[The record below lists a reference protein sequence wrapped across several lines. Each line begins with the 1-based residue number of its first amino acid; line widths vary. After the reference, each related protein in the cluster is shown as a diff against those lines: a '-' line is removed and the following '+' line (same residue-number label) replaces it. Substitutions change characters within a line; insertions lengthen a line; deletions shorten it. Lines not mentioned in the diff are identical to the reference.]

1 MFQTILLLLTLSL
14 IYSTA
19 MATNNSDPATE
30 FIPVKAGCFQMGNTF
45 GDGYHVERPVH
56 DVCVNSYSIS
66 KFDVTKGAFKIF
78 IDSTGY
84 RTEAEIGDG
93 CYVYDGISWGKKPGA
108 DWRSPGFPQDN
119 DHPVVCISWNDA
131 TAYAQWFSRTN
142 NRNYRLP
149 TEAEWEYAARSGGKH
164 EKFAGGNDIE
174 ALAWYSGNSGNTT
187 HPVGKKLANGL
198 GLYDM
203 SGNVWQWTA
212 DWYDESYYR
221 NSPRNNPAGP
231 LIGTK
236 RVFRGGSWFYDER
249 GVRASYRDFYV
260 PGFSSSY
267 LGFRL
272 VSPGQ

>member
-1 MFQTILLLLTLSL
+1 
-14 IYSTA
+14 
-19 MATNNSDPATE
+19 
-30 FIPVKAGCFQMGNTF
+30 MGNTF

-56 DVCVNSYSIS
+56 DVCVNSFSIS

-78 IDSTGY
+78 VDSTGY

-93 CYVYDGISWGKKPGA
+93 CYVYDGISWGKKPGT

-131 TAYAQWFSRTN
+131 TAYAQWLSRIN
-142 NRNYRLP
+142 DRNYRLP

-174 ALAWYSGNSGNTT
+174 ALAWYSGNAGNTT

-212 DWYDESYYR
+212 DWYDENYYR
-221 NSPRNNPAGP
+221 NSPRNNPVGP
-231 LIGTK
+231 LSGSK

-249 GVRASYRDFYV
+249 GIRASYRDFYI

-272 VSPGQ
+272 VSPSQ